1 MAPYSHRQIE
11 WMLRAVDTARTADA
25 KGDALEEL
33 SKYLFEKVRGVECSG
48 RNILDAP
55 RAHELDLAFWNDQR
69 VSPLYFLDAVLVV
82 ECKATGSPVGS
93 NAVGWF
99 VLKLQDRGARHGIL
113 VALNGITGSANR
125 KTSAHSEVLNALVR
139 SGIRILLL
147 TRSEIL
153 TLTDGDSLSS
163 LLQRKLL
170 RLTLDRVVHVDQT
183 GNVSRPKS
191 SRRKR

>member
-1 MAPYSHRQIE
+1 
-11 WMLRAVDTARTADA
+11 MLRTVDIARNADA

-33 SKYLFEKVRGVECSG
+33 SKYLFENVTGVECSG
-48 RNILDAP
+48 KNILDAP

-69 VSPLYFLDAVLVV
+69 VSPIYFLDAVLVV

-93 NAVGWF
+93 NGVGWF
-99 VLKLQDRGARHGIL
+99 VLKLQDLGARHGIL

-125 KTSAHSEVLNALVR
+125 NTSAHREVLNALVR
-139 SGIRILLL
+139 NGIRVLLL

-153 TLTDGDSLSS
+153 TLTDGNSLSA

-170 RLTLDRVVHVDQT
+170 RLTLEKVVHVDQT
-183 GNVSRPKS
+183 GTGLSRRP
-191 SRRKR
+191 RRKRARKVGH